1 MFLPEQLTELRR
13 QIRSQAARDF
23 GVLDE
28 LLAHARALGGGIRPI
43 RPRSA
48 TSVALTAADGG
59 NNAVAF
65 NPFSLQIIR
74 VVDSQ
79 GRELFLD
86 VVSPTTDVAEL
97 SRGHLARGSGLGRL
111 MSDLG
116 AGSLRDLSP
125 MLAGRSPSWVDVYR
139 ELCEWATLYDL
150 VCHHDFAA
158 DTLVVRDGLLRS
170 TVFAG
175 DMLLR
180 MGALMRAAI
189 DAAAR
194 RSSRRVWL
202 CGLAKHSAVLDR
214 YRLALA
220 LAGVF
225 DRATPCFA
233 AVPEAL
239 LENVYRRRGYASSAD
254 SADSAVADGRAAGT
268 GGGQSLG
275 EMYFVRFGPH
285 AGDPVWTADV
295 LAWQANDA
303 QAVFG
308 YLQADAAAGFPVPF
322 YPLSLQQADAHS
334 RVGDLDVEIIED
346 NLVEAVRDLVGRD
359 RAHVV
364 DALRLSTDVAAR
376 RYA

>member
-1 MFLPEQLTELRR
+1 MFLPEQLAALRR
-13 QIRSQAARDF
+13 QIRAQATRDF

-28 LLAHARALGGGIRPI
+28 LLAHSRALAGDARPI

-74 VVDSQ
+74 VVDSH

-97 SRGHLARGSGLGRL
+97 SRGHLARKTALGQL
-111 MSDLG
+111 MTDLG
-116 AGSLRDLSP
+116 VGSLRELSP
-125 MLAGRSPSWVDVYR
+125 MLAGRSPQWVEVYR

-170 TVFAG
+170 TVFTQ
-175 DMLLR
+175 DLLVR
-180 MGALMRAAI
+180 MGRLIRAAI

-194 RSSRRVWL
+194 QSRRRVWL
-202 CGLAKHSAVLDR
+202 CGLAKRTAVLDR
-214 YRLALA
+214 YRLALS
-220 LAGVF
+220 LAGIF
-225 DRATPCFA
+225 DRDTPCF
-233 AVPEAL
+233 VPVPGQLQEG
-239 LENVYRRRGYASSAD
+239 VYRWRDYLSSPDAE
-254 SADSAVADGRAAGT
+254 GAG
-268 GGGQSLG
+268 GSGSLG
-275 EMYFVRFGPH
+275 EMHFVRFGPH
-285 AGDPVWTADV
+285 AADPVWTADV
-295 LAWQANDA
+295 LTWQAADA
-303 QAVFG
+303 QTIFG

-346 NLVEAVRDLVGRD
+346 SLVEAVRELVGRD

-364 DALRLSTDVAAR
+364 DALRLTTDVAAR
-376 RYA
+376 RYG

>member
-1 MFLPEQLTELRR
+1 MFLPEQLSELRR
-13 QIRSQAARDF
+13 QIRAQAARDF

-28 LLAHARALGGGIRPI
+28 LLAQARTLAGDLRPI

-74 VVDSQ
+74 VVDSH
-79 GRELFLD
+79 GRELLLD

-97 SRGHLARGSGLGRL
+97 SRGHLARGTALGRL
-111 MSDLG
+111 MTDLG
-116 AGSLRDLSP
+116 VGSQRERSP
-125 MLAGRSPSWVDVYR
+125 MLAGRSPTWVEVYR

-150 VCHHDFAA
+150 VCNHDFAA

-170 TVFAG
+170 TVFTQ
-175 DMLLR
+175 DLLVR

-189 DAAAR
+189 DRTAR
-194 RSSRRVWL
+194 ESRRRVWL
-202 CGLAKHSAVLDR
+202 CGLAKRTAVLDR
-214 YRLALA
+214 YRLALS
-220 LAGVF
+220 LTGIF
-225 DRATPCFA
+225 DRGSPCFV
-233 AVPEAL
+233 AVPRQLQEGA
-239 LENVYRRRGYASSAD
+239 YRHREYLSGPD
-254 SADSAVADGRAAGT
+254 ADGV
-268 GGGQSLG
+268 GGSRSLG
-275 EMYFVRFGPH
+275 EMHFVRFGPH

-295 LAWQANDA
+295 LTWQAADA
-303 QAVFG
+303 QTIFG

-346 NLVEAVRDLVGRD
+346 SLVEAVRDLVGRE

-364 DALRLSTDVAAR
+364 DALRLTTDVAAR
-376 RYA
+376 RYG

>member
-1 MFLPEQLTELRR
+1 MFLPEQLPELRR
-13 QIRSQAARDF
+13 QIRAQAARDF

-28 LLAHARALGGGIRPI
+28 LVAHARGLAGGVRSI

-74 VVDSQ
+74 VVDSR
-79 GRELFLD
+79 GKELFLD
-86 VVSPTTDVAEL
+86 VVSPTTDIAQL
-97 SRGHLARGSGLGRL
+97 SRRHFDGGTALGA
-111 MSDLG
+111 MMTELG
-116 AGSLRDLSP
+116 AGSLHELSP
-125 MLAGRSPSWVDVYR
+125 LLSGRSARWVEVYR

-170 TVFAG
+170 TVFSG
-175 DMLLR
+175 DMLVRL
-180 MGALMRAAI
+180 GARMRAAI
-189 DAAAR
+189 EATAR
-194 RSSRRVWL
+194 QSLRRVWV
-202 CGLAKHSAVLDR
+202 CGLAKRTAVLDR
-214 YRLALA
+214 YRLALS

-225 DRATPCFA
+225 DRGAPCFVGVSA
-233 AVPEAL
+233 AL
-239 LENVYRRRGYASSAD
+239 QENAYRSREYLRG
-254 SADSAVADGRAAGT
+254 AG
-268 GGGQSLG
+268 SLG
-275 EMYFVRFGPH
+275 DMYFVRFGPH

-295 LAWQANDA
+295 LAWQAADA
-303 QAVFG
+303 QAIFG

-346 NLVEAVRDLVGRD
+346 SLVEAVRDLVGRD

-364 DALRLSTDVAAR
+364 DALRLTTDVAAR